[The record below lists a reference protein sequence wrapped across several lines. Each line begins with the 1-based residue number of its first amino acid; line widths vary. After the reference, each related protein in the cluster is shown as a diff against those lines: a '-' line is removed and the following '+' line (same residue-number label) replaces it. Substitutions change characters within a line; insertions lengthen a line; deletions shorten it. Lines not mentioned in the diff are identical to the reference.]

1 MTVKEIQQKSGL
13 KPEVAESLYWHCIWL
28 REAKPDTKVQW
39 SRMLRDKDYRLKG
52 DRQQ

>member
-28 REAKPDTKVQW
+28 REAKPDEKVMW
-39 SRMLRDKDYRLKG
+39 RKLLWDKKYRLNRNHK
-52 DRQQ
+52 